1 MAKQQENSTV
11 MVTEKELK
19 TPDFTKFTAS
29 TKTVAM
35 FYQQVSNALKVH
47 CMTNALE
54 APRSRLPSSKTIRMA
69 VARIQPA

>member
-47 CMTNALE
+47 
-54 APRSRLPSSKTIRMA
+54 SSKDLLLSIEKALLTCW
-69 VARIQPA
+69 